1 MKENRRVKYT
11 KMFLNESLLKFLAEK
26 PISRITVKEICEE
39 ADVNRSTYYVHFT
52 DPYDQLRKLE
62 TDIMVDMAVY
72 VDNITSDNVHD
83 AKKQKQVL
91 KNILDYILKKKHI
104 FQVLL
109 TKGGGYDLQKDI
121 LSFFGERLFPSA
133 KEISPEELTLHYK
146 YIYASTGAFGIIYH
160 WIIDDSDLSTDKIA
174 QIITDFTASMRSSK

>member
-1 MKENRRVKYT
+1 MKENRRVKFT

-52 DPYDQLRKLE
+52 DPYDQLKKLE
-62 TDIMVDMAVY
+62 MDIMIDMAVY
-72 VDNITSDNVHD
+72 VDSITTGNTHD
-83 AKKQKQVL
+83 TKRQKQTL
-91 KNILDYILKKKHI
+91 KNILEYILKKKHI

-109 TKGGGYDLQKDI
+109 TKDGGYDLQKDI
-121 LSFFGERLFPSA
+121 LSFFGERLFPKTEKA
-133 KEISPEELTLHYK
+133 TDGKETVLQYK

-160 WIIDDSDLSTDKIA
+160 WIVDDSNLSTDTVAQMIA
-174 QIITDFTASMRSSK
+174 DFTEEMRK